1 MIARGVLKLLVFSKR
16 IDLVLSW
23 DGSRRE
29 KDGWIDSYDVDGL
42 EPERSH
48 PITVDAT
55 RGDGN
60 LILIQFNQLVV
71 MQIWSVK
78 LKTDFVFRKQTQNK
92 AVNKQYDR

>member
-16 IDLVLSW
+16 IELVCREI
-23 DGSRRE
+23 DNARAGERR
-29 KDGWIDSYDVDGL
+29 IDSYDVDGL

-60 LILIQFNQLVV
+60 LILIQFNQLVSYADLV
-71 MQIWSVK
+71 CQIENRLCLQK
-78 LKTDFVFRKQTQNK
+78 ANADK
-92 AVNKQYDR
+92 AVKKQYDR